1 MNALIGLAYSDYDCY
16 QLVRKASF
24 VLYGKRL
31 PDIADYAMQPAET
44 IDEYR
49 AGNQWKELPKPE
61 LGCVVVLGQSPSYA
75 KHVGIW
81 VGCGVL
87 HATRK
92 YGSVVQD
99 EFQLLAAGY
108 SNLRYYKWEG

>member
-1 MNALIGLAYSDYDCY
+1 MNELVGLAYSDYDCY
-16 QLVRKASF
+16 QLVRKASY

-31 PDIADYAMQPAET
+31 PNISDYIMNPAET

-49 AGNQWKELPKPE
+49 ESRSWREIEKPE

-81 VGCGVL
+81 VGNGVL
-87 HATRK
+87 HSTKK

-99 EFQLLAAGY
+99 EYQLLAAGY
-108 SNLRYYKWEG
+108 SNLRYYQWES